1 MAEKR
6 KHKRFKSKLL
16 VVTIHHD
23 EKDKIVV
30 NDEIYSEDIGAGGIR
45 IAFPKKLPKGKIVD
59 LKLFL
64 FSDPISLPAKGK
76 VIWCAQKQGLKV
88 EYDKKNSS
96 DAGSVYWVGVQF
108 VNVDPFT
115 RNRLLR
121 WIKKDFNVKEI

>member
-64 FSDPISLPAKGK
+64 FSDLLISNRDK
-76 VIWCAQKQGLKV
+76 LKTA
-88 EYDKKNSS
+88 NS
-96 DAGSVYWVGVQF
+96 F
-108 VNVDPFT
+108 IIILN
-115 RNRLLR
+115 NHLLHYPYL
-121 WIKKDFNVKEI
+121 FHLL